1 MIIASLITWS
11 FIDRIVCQ
19 NEIELNKLYIPG
31 GKMIIIASRLLSGFA
46 SPDLYLDPGSG
57 SILLQLLLA
66 AILGLGVVLR
76 TQWSKIKSLFGRKD
90 ASQEDED
97 DEE

>member
-1 MIIASLITWS
+1 MIVFASH
-11 FIDRIVCQ
+11 
-19 NEIELNKLYIPG
+19 
-31 GKMIIIASRLLSGFA
+31 LLSGFA

-66 AILGLGVVLR
+66 AILGAGVLLR
-76 TQWSKIKSLFGRKD
+76 SQWSKVKKLFGGKD
-90 ASQEDED
+90 AAEEDEE

>member
-1 MIIASLITWS
+1 MIVLASHLIS
-11 FIDRIVCQ
+11 VH
-19 NEIELNKLYIPG
+19 P
-31 GKMIIIASRLLSGFA
+31 
-46 SPDLYLDPGSG
+46 YLDPGSG

-66 AILGLGVVLR
+66 ALLGVGVILR

-90 ASQEDED
+90 ASLDDED

>member
-1 MIIASLITWS
+1 MIIFASH
-11 FIDRIVCQ
+11 
-19 NEIELNKLYIPG
+19 
-31 GKMIIIASRLLSGFA
+31 LLSGLA

-66 AILGLGVVLR
+66 ALLGAGVLLR
-76 TQWSKIKSLFGRKD
+76 SQWSKIKKLFTGKD
-90 ASQEDED
+90 STEEDSDD

>member
-1 MIIASLITWS
+1 MFVFASH
-11 FIDRIVCQ
+11 
-19 NEIELNKLYIPG
+19 
-31 GKMIIIASRLLSGFA
+31 LLSGFA

-57 SILLQLLLA
+57 SVLLQLLIA

-76 TQWSKIKSLFGRKD
+76 TQWSKIKSLFGGKA